1 MSEPKEPNALSQIS
15 RSLFRRE
22 FLKAGVALGA
32 GALSRGIFA
41 SEAEGLAGASAW
53 KASGMR
59 GAVAGGG
66 AAAVNAAAR
75 VIEQGGN
82 AADAAATMLLAMCV
96 TDSSM
101 FCFGG
106 EVPIIHHDGATGN
119 IEVIAG
125 MGTAPKL
132 ATLEHFKKGIP
143 RHGPESAAVPA
154 ALDAIVTL
162 LSRHGTFTFASAAKP
177 MMVLLGAG
185 KNEWHGDL
193 VATVTQLIDAEK
205 KAGDRVAGLRAV
217 ADCFY
222 RGSVA
227 AALDKWSQAHGGL
240 LLAEDLAAHVTRIEK
255 PVTAS
260 YRGFTVCKCGPWT
273 QGPCLLEAL
282 EIIEGFD
289 VKAMGRQSAE
299 AVHVAV
305 EALKLALA
313 DRDVFYADPLFE
325 SVPLEALL
333 SGEYAAMRRK
343 LIDLEHASL
352 ELRPGDPLGGR
363 PLLDRHDPRFGPP
376 SASHDT
382 TTCLAADA
390 AGNFVAATPSGWGG
404 VLAGSTGVWL
414 NSRLQSFN
422 NWPESPNR
430 IMPGK
435 RPRIT
440 LTPTLL
446 LKEGRPVLAISV
458 AGGDGQDQ
466 ATLQMVM
473 NFVDFGMTAA
483 DSVTAERFGTDHHIG
498 SFGQTPPLL
507 GSLSINPGVG
517 EATISLLRGKGHKVR
532 VSGGALWNPCVLQ
545 RDETGRFHAAGDPRA
560 GRHAAAS

>member
-1 MSEPKEPNALSQIS
+1 
-15 RSLFRRE
+15 
-22 FLKAGVALGA
+22 
-32 GALSRGIFA
+32 
-41 SEAEGLAGASAW
+41 
-53 KASGMR
+53 
-59 GAVAGGG
+59 
-66 AAAVNAAAR
+66 
-75 VIEQGGN
+75 
-82 AADAAATMLLAMCV
+82 
-96 TDSSM
+96 
-101 FCFGG
+101 
-106 EVPIIHHDGATGN
+106 
-119 IEVIAG
+119 

-162 LSRHGTFTFASAAKP
+162 LSRHGTFTFANAAKP
-177 MMVLLGAG
+177 MLVLLGVG
-185 KNEWHGDL
+185 KMAWHADL
-193 VATVTQLIDAEK
+193 AATVSQLTDAERA
-205 KAGDRVAGLRAV
+205 AGDRLAGLRAV

-222 RGSVA
+222 RGPVA

-240 LLAEDLAAHVTRIEK
+240 LRAEDMAAHVTRIEK
-255 PVTAS
+255 PVTAN

-289 VKAMGRQSAE
+289 VKAMGWQSAE

-333 SGEYAAMRRK
+333 SGEYAVMRRK

-352 ELRPGDPLGGR
+352 ELRPGDPLGRR
-363 PLLDRHDPRFGPP
+363 PLLDRNDPRFGPP

-414 NSRLQSFN
+414 NSRRSRCSSLGS
-422 NWPESPNR
+422 WLSS
-430 IMPGK
+430 
-435 RPRIT
+435 
-440 LTPTLL
+440 
-446 LKEGRPVLAISV
+446 AS
-458 AGGDGQDQ
+458 A
-466 ATLQMVM
+466 
-473 NFVDFGMTAA
+473 AA
-483 DSVTAERFGTDHHIG
+483 DA
-498 SFGQTPPLL
+498 
-507 GSLSINPGVG
+507 
-517 EATISLLRGKGHKVR
+517 
-532 VSGGALWNPCVLQ
+532 
-545 RDETGRFHAAGDPRA
+545 RA
-560 GRHAAAS
+560 SAASFSGSPQ